1 MSSCLGIYIENNI
14 IKYAKVSKEREQ
26 LKVESYGVKFYDN
39 IDQTI
44 KQIVEETYSYKT
56 PISINLSEEIYNYF
70 NMFALLSKK
79 DLPKAIKT
87 EFEAY
92 CSDKNYN
99 PNVFETRY
107 AIAPNVQDKE
117 KLKVIHISQNKIEL
131 NKKIQRFNGY
141 RLQDIS
147 PIGMTIPDVK
157 EFEPKE
163 NALIVNIEEKTTITT
178 ILDQKVYDV
187 KKLDIGS
194 QEFLDKINIKENS
207 YSKAYEICK
216 ETTIYTSEGRD
227 LTDVDTNYL
236 EDIMPTLYEIVGQI
250 RKIMNESTE
259 KIDRVYITGTAAL
272 INNIDLYFEEYLE
285 NVKCEILKPGFI
297 RISPEI
303 NIKDYVEV
311 NSAISLAISGLGEGI
326 TGINFKKASFSDRL
340 PDFLK
345 IEIGPSKKDKTKSS
359 KPNPLE
365 KLLKSSAFTMDF
377 NVPLDKV
384 EKGMLR
390 TATGL
395 LILFFVYSGFSIM
408 IKNQIDNKMDEANKS
423 IANTNSQMQLID
435 NDKSKLQTKTTE
447 YTTKISNLQ
456 KVNDKINDINKTKK
470 AIPNLLN
477 KLMYIMPTGV
487 QITSIQNTSATHIE
501 IQAQSNKYE
510 QLGFLVTNMQ
520 LEPVLT
526 NVIST
531 AGQKTNGII
540 TIKIEGDL
548 PWKNY

>member
-187 KKLDIGS
+187 KTLDVGS

-216 ETTIYTSEGRD
+216 ETTIYTSEGRE

-297 RISPEI
+297 KISPEI

-345 IEIGPSKKDKTKSS
+345 IEIGPSKKDKNKSS

-365 KLLKSSAFTMDF
+365 KLLKSSAFTMNF

-395 LILFFVYSGFSIM
+395 LILFFVYSGFSTM

-423 IANTNSQMQLID
+423 IANTNSQMKLID

-531 AGQKTNGII
+531 AGQKANGVI

-548 PWKNY
+548 P